1 MTETEL
7 AEKDNTVRFAEAQ
20 ADPMAAIESLG
31 LTDAVDE
38 LEDRGYV
45 VIAPERVASVEFV
58 ERIRDTVLKV
68 AERRTGIRHAL
79 DTNGSSGRYKAEPQQ
94 PGQFLLY
101 YLLFEDPVFE
111 EWIMNPTLQ
120 ALIAYRLRY
129 QARLSSLSSFVKS
142 KHGHYGEG
150 LGLHADAPPCTTG
163 RPVGG

>member
-38 LEDRGYV
+38 LED
-45 VIAPERVASVEFV
+45 
-58 ERIRDTVLKV
+58 
-68 AERRTGIRHAL
+68 
-79 DTNGSSGRYKAEPQQ
+79 
-94 PGQFLLY
+94 
-101 YLLFEDPVFE
+101 LFEDPVFE

-120 ALIAYRLRY
+120 ALIAYRLRD

-150 LGLHADAPPCTTG
+150 LGPHADAPPCTTG